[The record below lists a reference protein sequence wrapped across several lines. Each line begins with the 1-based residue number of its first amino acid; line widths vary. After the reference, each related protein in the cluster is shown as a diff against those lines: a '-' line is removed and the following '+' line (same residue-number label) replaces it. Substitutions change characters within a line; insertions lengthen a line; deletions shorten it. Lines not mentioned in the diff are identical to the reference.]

1 MEDEG
6 VLAANGPHQLRHPRR
21 EAAAGVV
28 VRPRDVRLV
37 APLIVPSVPD
47 PFPNITRRGQKPKF
61 RLRFPKSARRR
72 AEQHR
77 RRPRAYLTSMMATR
91 GLPRAIDTSFAADT
105 YDTLSAIPARL
116 PPHRASSAAA
126 VLFRRR
132 IRKDWS
138 SNTLLVPFVFFSG
151 EDS

>member
-105 YDTLSAIPARL
+105 LSAIPARL